1 MMKWQ
6 GKSFEQRIVYTL
18 LDKQQIQMTT
28 KEDDDKKKNCSEH
41 SIPIDNV
48 WIIRVVKWQQRKK
61 KKKKSMNQLTFL
73 A

>member
-1 MMKWQ
+1 MTRKEFWAKNCIYFIGQTANTDDNERRRWQ
-6 GKSFEQRIVYTL
+6 
-18 LDKQQIQMTT
+18 
-28 KEDDDKKKNCSEH
+28 KKNCSEH